1 MTNKKSIK
9 GAMIASVIALLLC
22 FTMLLG
28 TTFAWFTDS
37 VDSARN
43 IIVSGNLDAVLE
55 VGTPKAGVAGDDLLN
70 PNNWDWTAV
79 DSATKLFDEDARWEP
94 GYVESVALRV
104 RNNGTLSFKYS
115 FGTHVYNETT
125 GVNVAGDSFALSNL
139 IKAIS
144 LPDTKYSFGSRETLM
159 GIAQN
164 TVDVAGLNGVM
175 AKIGDEMVTD
185 RVLNAGEA
193 HYFTLAMVMPTAVG
207 NEANHNGTFVPSVEF
222 GVNLVATQYTTESD
236 SYGNDY
242 DKDADYV
249 AYYTSGTHELNAVL
263 KATKATDVITAEGA
277 ETVVN
282 IRGGIYDAGNQECAV
297 WAKNGATVNIYD
309 GTFTHNGNGS
319 EATSADHLDMIYA
332 GANGGK
338 INIYGGTFYAKS
350 AGVWLLNEKD
360 NQGEIV
366 VYGGSFLNWNPANN
380 VSEGANT
387 SFVAAG
393 YKVESKTV
401 GGDTW
406 YTVVPE

>member
-1 MTNKKSIK
+1 
-9 GAMIASVIALLLC
+9 
-22 FTMLLG
+22 
-28 TTFAWFTDS
+28 
-37 VDSARN
+37 
-43 IIVSGNLDAVLE
+43 
-55 VGTPKAGVAGDDLLN
+55 
-70 PNNWDWTAV
+70 
-79 DSATKLFDEDARWEP
+79 
-94 GYVESVALRV
+94 
-104 RNNGTLSFKYS
+104 
-115 FGTHVYNETT
+115 
-125 GVNVAGDSFALSNL
+125 
-139 IKAIS
+139 
-144 LPDTKYSFGSRETLM
+144 M

-175 AKIGDEMVTD
+175 VKIGDEMVTD

-222 GVNLVATQYTTESD
+222 GVNLIATQYTTESD

-309 GTFTHNGNGS
+309 GTFTHNGRDS
-319 EATSADHLDMIYA
+319 EATPADHFDMIYA

-350 AGVWLLNEKD
+350 GGVWLLNEKD

>member
-125 GVNVAGDSFALSNL
+125 GVNVAGDSFALSNF

-144 LPDTKYSFGSRETLM
+144 LPDTKYSFESRETLM
-159 GIAQN
+159 RIAQN
-164 TVDVAGLNGVM
+164 AVDVAGLNGVM

-222 GVNLVATQYTTESD
+222 GVNLIAAQYTTETD

-242 DKDADYV
+242 DENADYV
-249 AYYTSGTHELNAVL
+249 AYYTSGEHELNAIL
-263 KATKATDVITAEGA
+263 KATKATDVITVEGA
-277 ETVVN
+277 ETVLE
-282 IRGGIYDAGNQECAV
+282 ITGGIYDAGDQDCVV
-297 WAKNGATVNIYD
+297 WAKDGATVNIRG

-319 EATSADHLDMIYA
+319 EATPANHLDMIYA

-350 AGVWLLNEKD
+350 GGVWLLNEKD